1 MAYKITV
8 SDGPVTVTVETDV
21 ADDAAA
27 VLAVSVLQK
36 VQRSKSFDPPRP
48 NYYWDGPDRNVS
60 PDWWRKG
67 AEASGSG
74 NPFPI
79 NPYTLSELAVAKQ
92 QL

>member
-1 MAYKITV
+1 MVYRITV
-8 SDGPVTVTVETDV
+8 QDGPVTVTVETDT

-48 NYYWDGPDRNVS
+48 TYYWDGPDRNVP

-67 AEASGSG
+67 AESS
-74 NPFPI
+74 NPPGTVLCTP
-79 NPYTLSELAVAKQ
+79 NAT
-92 QL
+92 